1 MVIYM
6 AYLALYRKY
15 RPTSFDEVFGQ
26 DNIVKIIQNAV
37 VSGRVSHAYLFSGPR
52 GTGKT
57 TTAKIL
63 ARMVNCES
71 LDNGNPCGK
80 CSNCL
85 NFSSSGDVVE
95 IDAASNN
102 GVDEIRNLREKVN
115 LVPSQS
121 KYKIYIIDEVH
132 MLTTQAFNAL
142 LKTLEEPPKH
152 VIFIL
157 ATTEPNKI
165 PLTISSRCQK
175 FQFNRVDDSDIVKRL
190 KQISDIEKISISD
203 DALYEIARVSD
214 GGMRDSINLLD
225 QLCSYDLNNITI
237 DDVYNVYGTI
247 SYTDIAELLSNVKD
261 NNGNY
266 VVSYIEKINKDGI
279 NLSKFIEELLLFL
292 KDVLVYKNC
301 GNELE
306 IKSKNDSIV
315 KINYIFSEN
324 DIYYVID
331 LLNDLL
337 GKLKYSVHPSVLLI
351 ANLLKLCGVMSNNS
365 SVDKEVV
372 NNAEPSDIIKKPVEK
387 QNNVAINNNA
397 PVYKSKKILLPT
409 NDYVEIVI
417 NNTFATASRDYLTN
431 LLDKWRDVSEY
442 ITDARYVA
450 ISSFLADIVPRAAG
464 NDYAILSGKYASIVD
479 GVNSN
484 LSLFERLL
492 EDMIGHKVKVIALN
506 DDVWEQ
512 KKLEYV
518 NNRKSGKQYS
528 LKDLPNINNTISD
541 NDNDNSES
549 SSDDMQVDSS
559 SNPIDKL
566 VNIVGEDVI
575 EYI

>member
-1 MVIYM
+1 M

-190 KQISDIEKISISD
+190 KQISDIEKINISD

-247 SYTDIAELLSNVKD
+247 SYTDIAELLCNVKD

-331 LLNDLL
+331 LLNNLL

-372 NNAEPSDIIKKPVEK
+372 NNAEPGDIIKKSVEK
-387 QNNVAINNNA
+387 QNNVAINNNT

-409 NDYVEIVI
+409 DDYVEIVI
-417 NNTFATASRDYLTN
+417 NNTFATASRDFLTN

-442 ITDARYVA
+442 IADTRYVA
-450 ISSFLADIVPRAAG
+450 ISGFLTDIVPRAAG

-492 EDMIGHKVKVIALN
+492 DDMIGHKVKVIALN
-506 DDVWEQ
+506 DEVWEQ

-518 NNRKSGKQYS
+518 NNRKSGRQYS
-528 LKDLPNINNTISD
+528 LKDLPDINTTTNN
-541 NDNDNSES
+541 NDNES

-559 SNPIDKL
+559 NNPIDKL

>member
-85 NFSSSGDVVE
+85 NFSGSGDVVE

-190 KQISDIEKISISD
+190 KQISDIEKINISD

-266 VVSYIEKINKDGI
+266 VVSYIEKINRDGI

-351 ANLLKLCGVMSNNS
+351 ANLLKLCGAMSNNN
-365 SVDKEVV
+365 SVDKKVV
-372 NNAEPSDIIKKPVEK
+372 NNTETVDNMQRPVEK
-387 QNNVAINNNA
+387 QNNVAINNNTI
-397 PVYKSKKILLPT
+397 VHKTKKILLPT

-450 ISSFLADIVPRAAG
+450 ISSFLADVVPRAAG

-492 EDMIGHKVKVIALN
+492 DDMIGHKVKVIALN
-506 DDVWEQ
+506 DEVWEQ

-518 NNRKSGKQYS
+518 NNRKSGRQYS
-528 LKDLPNINNTISD
+528 LKDLPDINNITNN
-541 NDNDNSES
+541 NDKES
-549 SSDDMQVDSS
+549 SSDDMHVDSS

-566 VNIVGEDVI
+566 VNIVGKDVI